1 MIMSTI
7 LNDEINVLIS
17 SRKKNLQ
24 INLLIEKLVNMN
36 YLLTLQA
43 SVIIYEATY
52 SFEYHIAK

>member
-1 MIMSTI
+1 MSTI